1 MEFLKELTQF
11 LLKKGFEYVAIFLA
25 GFGVFYLGFSECSPI
40 DIDNIIDSGKTSAT
54 SFTKEIIDNATN

>member
-1 MEFLKELTQF
+1 MDAARELIQF

-40 DIDNIIDSGKTSAT
+40 DFNNIIDSGKASAT
-54 SFTKEIIDNATN
+54 SFAKEIIEKK